1 MSSASSRFSS
11 RSIATRVMY
20 GTAVVALLAFGVAAA
35 ASYLRSSQSLLA
47 GARTT
52 MEGLANLEAQRIA
65 GELTGAFDTNAAL
78 ADALLAQRAGDGISR
93 STASAIFKRQLEA
106 HPEWVG
112 VGTLWEPEAFD
123 GKDAEYVS
131 AEGHDDTGR
140 FMSYWAWADGV
151 PLQEALRDYE
161 VPGAGDW
168 YLRPRELKR
177 AVVAEP
183 YVYKIAGKDVLM
195 TTLSTPVLDNG
206 TYVGVMTV
214 DFALQSL
221 QERIAKLTPMDAGFV
236 RLLTPAGVVMADQN
250 AASVGKPFA
259 GAQAADVMKQIASGK
274 SVFREA
280 TDATGES
287 VMEAYV
293 PLQIGDAQERFALGV
308 VVPRAV
314 LMQEARAVLWT
325 VVMVG
330 ALGAVL
336 LCGAVFWLLRRQ
348 VARPL
353 AGAVRVAD
361 DIARGKLDSEIDAA
375 RSDEIGTLMKAMR
388 SMQANLRERIERDA
402 VVAKESLRIRTA
414 LEDVT
419 TNVMIADADR
429 TIVYANRPLMKMLTD
444 VEQDLRRD
452 LPAFDVRTVVGSSID
467 IFHKK
472 PEHQS
477 RMLAQLQGT
486 HRAQISVGGRI
497 MQLIINPVTD
507 GEGQRIGYVVE
518 WADRT
523 NEVSVEQE
531 VTRIVQAAVQGD
543 LSGRIA
549 ETGKQGFL
557 LTLSQQVNGLLATI
571 AGSVEAVSG
580 VLQSLSKGDLTARME
595 GDFHGVFA
603 SMRDDANATV
613 AQLTDIVGRIQEAS
627 GSINTAAGEI
637 ANGNADLSR
646 RTEQQ
651 AANLEET
658 AASME
663 ELTST
668 VRQNAESAR
677 QANQLAIGAASV
689 ASQGGDVVGKV
700 VTTMTDIEQSSKKIA
715 EIISVIDG
723 IAFQTNILALNAAV
737 EAARAGEQGRGFAVV
752 ASEVRTLAQ
761 RSANAAKEIKGLIEN
776 SVDKVSDGSKLVNQ
790 AGATMAEIVA
800 SVQRV
805 TDIMAEISAA
815 SQEQSAGIEQVNQTI
830 TQMDETTQQ
839 NAALVEEATAAARSM
854 EEQAHALSD
863 AVSTFRLDGHGTVA
877 RLVQERVTRIA
888 AGGALRGVAEPDL
901 H

>member
-1 MSSASSRFSS
+1 MSSTSTRFSS
-11 RSIATRVMY
+11 RSIATRVMV

-47 GARTT
+47 GAQTT
-52 MEGLANLEAQRIA
+52 MEGLANLEAQRIS
-65 GELTGAFDTNAAL
+65 GELTAAFDTNAAL
-78 ADALLAQRAGDGISR
+78 AHALLAQRSGDGISR
-93 STASAIFKRQLEA
+93 AAASAIFKRQLEA
-106 HPEWVG
+106 HPQWIG
-112 VGTLWEPEAFD
+112 VGTLWEPDAFD
-123 GKDAEYVS
+123 GKDADYVS
-131 AEGHDDTGR
+131 APGHDDTGR
-140 FMSYWAWADGV
+140 FMSYWAWSDGV
-151 PLQEALRDYE
+151 PLEEALRDYE

-177 AVVAEP
+177 QVVAEP

-195 TTLSTPVLDNG
+195 TTLSTPVLEDG
-206 TYVGVMTV
+206 KYVGVMTV

-221 QERIAKLTPMDAGFV
+221 QQRIAKLTPMGAGFV
-236 RLLTPAGVVMADQN
+236 RLLTPAGVVIADQD
-250 AASVGKPFA
+250 AASVGKPYA
-259 GAQAADVMKQIASGK
+259 GDQAADVIKRVAAGEP
-274 SVFREA
+274 VFREA
-280 TDATGES
+280 TNAAGDA

-314 LMQEARAVLWT
+314 LMKEARDVLWT
-325 VVMVG
+325 VVAVG
-330 ALGAVL
+330 ALGAAL

-361 DIARGKLDSEIDAA
+361 DIARGKLDSGIDA
-375 RSDEIGTLMKAMR
+375 SGDDEIGTLMKAMR
-388 SMQANLRERIERDA
+388 SMQGNLRERIERDA

-414 LEDVT
+414 LENVT

-429 TIVYANRPLMKMLTD
+429 TIVYANGPLMKMLAD
-444 VEQDLRRD
+444 AEQDLRRD
-452 LPAFDVRTVVGSSID
+452 LSAFDVRTVVGSSID

-507 GEGQRIGYVVE
+507 GDGQRAGYVVE

-523 NEVSVEQE
+523 HEVMVEQE
-531 VTRIVQAAVQGD
+531 VTRIVQAAAQGD
-543 LSGRIA
+543 LGGRIA

-557 LTLSQQVNGLLATI
+557 LMLSQQVNGLLAAI

-603 SMRDDANATV
+603 TMRDDANATV
-613 AQLTDIVGRIQEAS
+613 AQLTDIVGRIQDAS

-637 ANGNADLSR
+637 ASGNSDLSR

-668 VRQNAESAR
+668 VRQNADSAR

-689 ASQGGDVVGKV
+689 ASQG
-700 VTTMTDIEQSSKKIA
+700 
-715 EIISVIDG
+715 
-723 IAFQTNILALNAAV
+723 
-737 EAARAGEQGRGFAVV
+737 
-752 ASEVRTLAQ
+752 
-761 RSANAAKEIKGLIEN
+761 
-776 SVDKVSDGSKLVNQ
+776 
-790 AGATMAEIVA
+790 
-800 SVQRV
+800 
-805 TDIMAEISAA
+805 
-815 SQEQSAGIEQVNQTI
+815 
-830 TQMDETTQQ
+830 
-839 NAALVEEATAAARSM
+839 
-854 EEQAHALSD
+854 
-863 AVSTFRLDGHGTVA
+863 
-877 RLVQERVTRIA
+877 
-888 AGGALRGVAEPDL
+888 
-901 H
+901 

>member
-1 MSSASSRFSS
+1 MSSASTRFSS

-20 GTAVVALLAFGVAAA
+20 GTAIVALLAFGVAAA

-52 MEGLANLEAQRIA
+52 MEGLANLEAQRIS

-78 ADALLAQRAGDGISR
+78 AGALLAQRSGDGISR
-93 STASAIFKRQLEA
+93 AAASAIFKRQLEA

-112 VGTLWEPEAFD
+112 VGTLWEPDAFD
-123 GKDAEYVS
+123 GKDADYVS
-131 AEGHDDTGR
+131 APGHDDTGR
-140 FMSYWAWADGV
+140 FMSYWAWSDGA
-151 PLQEALRDYE
+151 PLEEALRDYE

-177 AVVAEP
+177 QVVAEP

-195 TTLSTPVLDNG
+195 TTLSTPVLDEG
-206 TYVGVMTV
+206 KYVGVMTV

-221 QERIAKLTPMDAGFV
+221 QARIAKLTPMDAGFV
-236 RLLTPAGVVMADQN
+236 RLLTPAGVVIADQD

-259 GAQAADVMKQIASGK
+259 GAQAAEVMKQIAAGEP
-274 SVFREA
+274 VFRESTNA
-280 TDATGES
+280 GGEA

-325 VVMVG
+325 VIAVG
-330 ALGAVL
+330 ALGAAL

-348 VARPL
+348 VAKPL

-361 DIARGKLDSEIDAA
+361 DIARGKLDSDIDA
-375 RSDEIGTLMKAMR
+375 SGDDEIGTLMKAMR

-429 TIVYANRPLMKMLTD
+429 TIVYANRPLMKMLAD

-467 IFHKK
+467 IFHRK
-472 PEHQS
+472 PEHQA

-486 HRAQISVGGRI
+486 HRAQITVGGRI

-507 GEGQRIGYVVE
+507 GDGQRIGYVVE

-523 NEVSVEQE
+523 HEVMVEQE
-531 VTRIVQAAVQGD
+531 VTRIVQAAAQGD

-557 LTLSQQVNGLLATI
+557 LMLSQQVNGLLSAI

-580 VLQSLSKGDLTARME
+580 VLQSLSKGDLTTRME

-603 SMRDDANATV
+603 TMRDDANATV
-613 AQLTDIVGRIQEAS
+613 AQLTDIVGRIQDAS

-637 ANGNADLSR
+637 ASGNNDLSR

-700 VTTMTDIEQSSKKIA
+700 VTTMTDIEQS
-715 EIISVIDG
+715 
-723 IAFQTNILALNAAV
+723 
-737 EAARAGEQGRGFAVV
+737 
-752 ASEVRTLAQ
+752 
-761 RSANAAKEIKGLIEN
+761 
-776 SVDKVSDGSKLVNQ
+776 
-790 AGATMAEIVA
+790 
-800 SVQRV
+800 
-805 TDIMAEISAA
+805 
-815 SQEQSAGIEQVNQTI
+815 
-830 TQMDETTQQ
+830 
-839 NAALVEEATAAARSM
+839 
-854 EEQAHALSD
+854 
-863 AVSTFRLDGHGTVA
+863 
-877 RLVQERVTRIA
+877 
-888 AGGALRGVAEPDL
+888 
-901 H
+901 

>member
-1 MSSASSRFSS
+1 MSSASTRFSS
-11 RSIATRVMY
+11 RSIATRVMV

-52 MEGLANLEAQRIA
+52 MEGLANLEAQRIS
-65 GELTGAFDTNAAL
+65 GELTGAFDTNEAL
-78 ADALLAQRAGDGISR
+78 ASALLAQRAGDGLDR
-93 STASAIFKRQLEA
+93 AEASAIFKRQLET

-112 VGTLWEPEAFD
+112 VGTLWEPDAFD
-123 GKDAEYVS
+123 GKDADFVA

-140 FMSYWAWADGV
+140 FMSYWAWSDGT

-183 YVYKIAGKDVLM
+183 YVYQIAGKDVLM
-195 TTLSTPVLDNG
+195 TTLSTPVLDG
-206 TYVGVMTV
+206 DRYLGVMTV

-221 QERIAKLTPMDAGFV
+221 QERIAKLTPMGAGFV
-236 RLLTPAGVVMADQN
+236 RLLTPAGVVIADQD
-250 AASVGKPFA
+250 AASVGKPYA
-259 GAQAADVMKQIASGK
+259 GDQAAEVIKQIASGEP
-274 SVFREA
+274 VFREA
-280 TDATGES
+280 TNAAGEA

-308 VVPRAV
+308 VVPRVV

-325 VVMVG
+325 VVAVG
-330 ALGAVL
+330 ALGAAL

-348 VARPL
+348 VAKPL

-361 DIARGKLDSEIDAA
+361 DIARGKLDSEIDA
-375 RSDEIGTLMKAMR
+375 SGDDEIGTLMKAMR
-388 SMQANLRERIERDA
+388 SMQSNLRERIERDA

-429 TIVYANRPLMKMLTD
+429 TIVYANRPLMKMLAE

-452 LPAFDVRTVVGSSID
+452 LPAFDVRTVV
-467 IFHKK
+467 
-472 PEHQS
+472 
-477 RMLAQLQGT
+477 
-486 HRAQISVGGRI
+486 
-497 MQLIINPVTD
+497 
-507 GEGQRIGYVVE
+507 
-518 WADRT
+518 
-523 NEVSVEQE
+523 EQE
-531 VTRIVQAAVQGD
+531 VTRIVQAAAQGD
-543 LSGRIA
+543 LTGRIA

-557 LTLSQQVNGLLATI
+557 LMLSQQVNGLLAAI

-580 VLQSLSKGDLTARME
+580 VLQSLSKGDLTARMD

-603 SMRDDANATV
+603 TMRDDANATV
-613 AQLTDIVGRIQEAS
+613 AQLTDIVGRIQDAS

-637 ANGNADLSR
+637 ASGNSDLSR

-689 ASQGGDVVGKV
+689 ASQGGEVVGKV
-700 VTTMTDIEQSSKKIA
+700 VSTMTDIEQSSKKIA

-776 SVDKVSDGSKLVNQ
+776 SVDKVADGSALVNQ

-839 NAALVEEATAAARSM
+839 NAALVEEASAAARSM
-854 EEQAHALSD
+854 EEQAHALAD
-863 AVSTFRLDGHGTVA
+863 AVSTFRLDGHGSVA

-888 AGGALRGVAEPDL
+888 AGGAPRVSEP
-901 H
+901 HAY